1 MKRNIILTILF
12 IAISSSVIFAQKNKE
27 EATIG
32 NRLINIMKQKKGLI
46 VVLQDEAQNQNEIL
60 RRVVPENW
68 PYHTQIEFKTMDEMV
83 ALQKAKNM
91 DYAVLFLYYE
101 FPQSGVTDLHNEV
114 VFNPS
119 YYTCENKEYNSALD
133 FTAGD
138 RYRSANLVLANI
150 EDFDALGQGLNKPIV
165 QISMHFIKLVDF
177 DLISGM
183 DFIKSYIEE
192 ATAHPTYKYSTFYTK
207 NVSELKDLI
216 LAIPEKYISKY
227 PSTKRYVYV
236 TKETISSLYPYKVEL
251 VSDTTFANI
260 ITERRKG
267 YAYFFVNKEAPEI
280 PSIYFPLIM
289 NAETG
294 KCLLVAKPIENKY
307 YGSNYLIEGHFLSIE
322 SYLEK

>member
-1 MKRNIILTILF
+1 MKRKIILAILF
-12 IAISSSVIFAQKNKE
+12 IAIGSSVVFAQKNKE

-32 NRLINIMKQKKGLI
+32 NRLINIMKQKKALI
-46 VVLQDEAQNQNEIL
+46 VLLQDKAENQNEIL

-83 ALQKAKNM
+83 TLEKAKNK
-91 DYAVLFLYYE
+91 DYAVLYLYYE

-114 VFNPS
+114 VNNPS
-119 YYTCENKEYNSALD
+119 YYNCENKEYNSALD
-133 FTAGD
+133 FTASD
-138 RYRSANLVLANI
+138 RYRSASLVLANI
-150 EDFDALGQGLNKPIV
+150 EDFDALRQGTDNPIV

-177 DLISGM
+177 DLIAGM
-183 DFIKSYIEE
+183 DFIKSFIEE
-192 ATAHPTYKYSTFYTK
+192 ATEHPTYKYSTFYTK
-207 NVSELKDLI
+207 NVSELKDLT

-227 PSTKRYVYV
+227 PSTKRYIYV
-236 TKETISSLYPYKVEL
+236 TPESISSNYPYKFEL

-267 YAYFFVNKEAPEI
+267 YAYFYISKEAPEI
-280 PSIYFPLIM
+280 PSIYFPFIM

-307 YGSNYLIEGHFLSIE
+307 YGLNYLIEGHFLSIA
-322 SYLEK
+322 SYFEK